1 MGQEVE
7 GTNEAITSNRS
18 KRLFFVSTNVAV
30 VTCKRKRRKR
40 NLADDA
46 QLSDNSGLDISPERQ
61 HNSDME
67 DDMEEKIDN
76 SELSPGL
83 SQTDARDAKVLLYW
97 LTTTSVIKTTS
108 YTRTQTLASVAC
120 TPSSWSLSEC

>member
-1 MGQEVE
+1 MTG
-7 GTNEAITSNRS
+7 SYCY
-18 KRLFFVSTNVAV
+18 VSTNVAV

-61 HNSDME
+61 HYSDME

-83 SQTDARDAKVLLYW
+83 SQTGKNERSK
-97 LTTTSVIKTTS
+97 
-108 YTRTQTLASVAC
+108 RTKILDVTL
-120 TPSSWSLSEC
+120 P